1 MGCHTPVSA
10 PLGAEASYRLMILM
24 CSIMTVS
31 KKVES
36 GATLWRIPSDAV
48 EAGGGGGGESAP
60 QPLQELMTLP
70 NNEGVVGAIKGTHWH
85 PSEDGKLLS
94 LHDNALQI
102 WDLNA
107 ELSSGVCE
115 RSMNWQSRGYM
126 CSLVAW
132 LRVVYALFPNPLR
145 CPSPPNYPARH
156 STRPCAV
163 TARRALLSTYNE
175 PAVFA
180 LFAHFN
186 SRHSLRSAQQILLP
200 CNCSTASSVL
210 SVSVSVSASCLVCLC
225 LPSSELPLKS
235 YS

>member
-1 MGCHTPVSA
+1 MPHACQR
-10 PLGAEASYRLMILM
+10 ASRCGSQLPFDDTNVLNNDGF
-24 CSIMTVS
+24 

-126 CSLVAW
+126 CSLVAG
-132 LRVVYALFPNPLR
+132 LYTLCFPTHCAALHRPTTLHGTPHG
-145 CPSPPNYPARH
+145 PA
-156 STRPCAV
+156 
-163 TARRALLSTYNE
+163 L
-175 PAVFA
+175 
-180 LFAHFN
+180 
-186 SRHSLRSAQQILLP
+186 
-200 CNCSTASSVL
+200 
-210 SVSVSVSASCLVCLC
+210 
-225 LPSSELPLKS
+225 
-235 YS
+235 